1 MVHAGTMVCLV
12 SPGELDV
19 VRGFLEYE
27 SKGVGR
33 VREGKT
39 MRPL

>member
-1 MVHAGTMVCLV
+1 MVHSGTMVCLV

-27 SKGVGR
+27 GTEVGR
-33 VREGKT
+33 VRAGKT